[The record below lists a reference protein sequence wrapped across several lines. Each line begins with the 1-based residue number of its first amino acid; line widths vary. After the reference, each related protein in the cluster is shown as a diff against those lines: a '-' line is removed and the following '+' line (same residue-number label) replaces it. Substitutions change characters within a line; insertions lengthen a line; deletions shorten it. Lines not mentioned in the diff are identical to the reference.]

1 MEAIDKKITLN
12 FGVWV
17 HTLPDD
23 LKNAPPPTDEDDLD
37 TAEVYSFLI
46 SSRLIWQ
53 IYLIDEWGGYWI
65 GFRRMENGNVSSHGI
80 RIDPGTYEEF
90 EIESY
95 EVIDQRKN

>member
-1 MEAIDKKITLN
+1 MEDIAKKITLN

-23 LKNAPPPTDEDDLD
+23 LKNAPPPTDENDLD

-46 SSRLIWQ
+46 STRLIWK

-65 GFRRMENGNVSSHGI
+65 AFQRVEKDDVSSDCI
-80 RIDPGTYEEF
+80 RIDPGTYKEF
-90 EIESY
+90 EVEPY
-95 EVIDQRKN
+95 EVIDQRKS